1 MVSSFHHEKKSIVIS
16 EVHTVA
22 RAEFIQ
28 VTLAAH
34 GITATL
40 TPSSIYPSI
49 DFVEGRGIAVQLE
62 DEGRARQVLE
72 SLGLAGD
79 PPPAE
84 SNP

>member
-34 GITATL
+34 GITASL
-40 TPSSIYPSI
+40 TPSSDIPLRRLRRGSRHSRSA
-49 DFVEGRGIAVQLE
+49 GRRGPGPTDPRKSGV
-62 DEGRARQVLE
+62 GR
-72 SLGLAGD
+72 
-79 PPPAE
+79 
-84 SNP
+84 